1 DFTLT
6 FEDVTTNGDCAGEY
20 SITRTWT
27 ATDACGNASTATQT
41 INVIDTDAPVI
52 AALPADSTINCPDT
66 PSFEQ
71 ATATD
76 ACGSDFTLT
85 FEDVT
90 TNGDCAGEYSIT
102 RTWTATDA
110 CGNASTATQTINIID
125 ETAPELTIPADVTV
139 ECSDDTSTTA
149 TGVATATDTC
159 STTIDIVSSD
169 VTTPGTCD
177 GEFTITRTWTAT
189 DECGNVATEI
199 QTISVVDTTAPEL
212 TIPADVT
219 VECSDD
225 TSTAATGGAT
235 ATDLCSNTIDIAFSD
250 VTTPGACDNAFTI
263 TRTWTATDS
272 CGNPATAVQTINV
285 VDTTAPVITTTQGDL
300 DVTIECSDTTAL
312 DDALALEPTVTDN
325 CSTTLITTLVSD
337 DTVQDPDCPNASVR
351 TRIWTFDDGCGNISE
366 SFTQTISIIDTTAPV
381 LITDLDLN
389 ITVECDAIPEIP
401 ELVFED
407 NCSSNVTVTFNEDIN
422 FFPNVDDYEII
433 RDWTADDGCGNITA
447 ITQVIMVTTPTI
459 TANDGDRCID
469 DGIINLFDFLQSDV
483 DTSGTWS
490 IVIGNTITI
499 NDNLFDPQNGGE
511 VGEIYTFRYSLG
523 DTCPVEV
530 DVNITLNGDCIVL
543 PCGQEDVNISKT
555 ITHNGDGINEFFE
568 ITGVETC
575 GFVTEVQ
582 IFNRWGAVVY
592 KNNNYQNDWGGQT
605 ISSSVGDSNNVPT
618 GTYYYVV
625 TLRNSGLEPFAGP
638 LYVVTGN

>member
-1 DFTLT
+1 M
-6 FEDVTTNGDCAGEY
+6 
-20 SITRTWT
+20 
-27 ATDACGNASTATQT
+27 
-41 INVIDTDAPVI
+41 
-52 AALPADSTINCPDT
+52 
-66 PSFEQ
+66 
-71 ATATD
+71 
-76 ACGSDFTLT
+76 
-85 FEDVT
+85 
-90 TNGDCAGEYSIT
+90 
-102 RTWTATDA
+102 
-110 CGNASTATQTINIID
+110 
-125 ETAPELTIPADVTV
+125 
-139 ECSDDTSTTA
+139 
-149 TGVATATDTC
+149 
-159 STTIDIVSSD
+159 
-169 VTTPGTCD
+169 
-177 GEFTITRTWTAT
+177 
-189 DECGNVATEI
+189 
-199 QTISVVDTTAPEL
+199 
-212 TIPADVT
+212 
-219 VECSDD
+219 
-225 TSTAATGGAT
+225 
-235 ATDLCSNTIDIAFSD
+235 
-250 VTTPGACDNAFTI
+250 
-263 TRTWTATDS
+263 
-272 CGNPATAVQTINV
+272 
-285 VDTTAPVITTTQGDL
+285 
-300 DVTIECSDTTAL
+300 